1 MAGEGG
7 NDTYIVD
14 NALDTVTESSG
25 EGTADLVES
34 SISFSVF
41 GQDIETLPSQGD
53 YINATGNGL
62 ANILTGNNGI
72 NLMSGGDGVDNLNG
86 RAGGDILIGGQAAD
100 IIDTGSPNDN
110 LVDIVRFSATTEFGD
125 TVFNFD
131 TNGPSGNDRVEFER
145 DPQHQP

>member
-14 NALDTVTESSG
+14 NALDTVTEDG

-41 GQDIETLPSQGD
+41 GQDIVEPYLTGSAN
-53 YINATGNGL
+53 INATGNGL
-62 ANILTGNNGI
+62 ANILTGRHGI

-86 RAGGDILIGGQAAD
+86 RAGGDILIGRA
-100 IIDTGSPNDN
+100 
-110 LVDIVRFSATTEFGD
+110 
-125 TVFNFD
+125 
-131 TNGPSGNDRVEFER
+131 SG
-145 DPQHQP
+145 